1 MIVCLYYIINHVSNN
16 PDIIKLL
23 TNQNGKIRII
33 GNMIFMES
41 LMDQKQGNFPT
52 PSTGLELN
60 FEGEQNKYRKPVKR
74 KKGCLKPL
82 LIIMFVSLLLLVGG
96 AFFLYVYIVSQLPDV
111 SNLRAKA
118 SQFETLRIMDRQ
130 QNLLYEVVPPEAG
143 RRDHVTLDEI
153 SPYVLAAV
161 IAVEDQD
168 YYDHPG
174 FDVRAIMRALFQNA
188 ESGETVSGASTIT
201 QQLTRNLLMS
211 QTERYERTV
220 NRKIKEIILAAEIT
234 RRYSKDEILEIYL
247 NENYYGNHAYG
258 IEAAAQTYFKKSAKN
273 LDIGEAAFLAG
284 LPQAPGYYDIFSNRE
299 AVLARMQTVLLLT
312 YNLSAKRGCIPVRHG
327 AECVRIDPVMV
338 SDAIRKIENYEFIP
352 GVFTIKYPHWVNYI
366 YQMLETKFG
375 ADALYRSGYTVYTT
389 IDPQIQDIAESS
401 LKAQIDENRN
411 IHVHNG
417 AVIVMDPKNGDIL
430 AMVGSPDFQDTE
442 HAGQVN
448 MAVSPRQP
456 GSSIKPLIYAAA
468 FEKGWTPATLI
479 WDVETDF
486 SPTGKKEDLLYSP
499 PYHPTNYDGLF
510 HGPVLAREALASSL
524 NIPAV
529 KALQFVGVYDDP
541 NTQLTGD
548 GFIPFAK
555 RLHVNSLDKAGYGL
569 AVSLGGG
576 EVTLLELTN
585 AYAVFAENGEYIPA
599 RGILKIT
606 DHQGKTIYDPGTPV
620 PEKVLNEEYAFQISS
635 ILSDDNARLLGFGP
649 GSILNLSFPAAV
661 KTGTTNDYRDNWTIG
676 YNADIVVG
684 VWVGNADNSPMT
696 GSTGVTG
703 AAPVWH
709 SIMEEASAVRS
720 EIRNAVFIRPQGIE
734 DVMIC
739 ADSGTRP
746 GADCKNLKWEV
757 FAKYQPPL
765 SENEGFIST
774 YYYDP
779 WSGKLVS
786 AECAA
791 PAELKQFLNVREKE
805 AQAWIKGTSAG
816 REWAERI
823 HAEDLDFIPE
833 GSVLYPPCGF
843 PTVELVS
850 PANGTVIRDD
860 HVDIA
865 AVIYALDGIYPYSV
879 EFARTNDPENWMII
893 ANNLMEPHHEPG
905 IVANWYTY
913 GLENG
918 DYLLR
923 IRMIRENGKYY
934 ERVNHVR
941 LETGSSESVDWPEQN
956 FDHNFPNQPAYEIN
970 EGTSIMTE
978 QGEIYIPPE
987 IH

>member
-1 MIVCLYYIINHVSNN
+1 MGY
-16 PDIIKLL
+16 
-23 TNQNGKIRII
+23 
-33 GNMIFMES
+33 
-41 LMDQKQGNFPT
+41 LMDRKNSYQQP
-52 PSTGLELN
+52 PSTGLDLN
-60 FEGEQNKYRKPVKR
+60 FEAE
-74 KKGCLKPL
+74 KKKKKAAEKKKSGCLKAAVVGL
-82 LIIMFVSLLLLVGG
+82 LICLLLLLCGS
-96 AFFLYVYIVSQLPDV
+96 FFFYVYFVTQLPDV
-111 SNLRAKA
+111 SDLRAKA

-130 QNLLYEVVPPEAG
+130 ENLLYEIVPPEAG
-143 RRDHVTLDEI
+143 RRDHVTLDEM

-161 IAVEDQD
+161 IAVEDRD

-174 FDVRAIMRALFQNA
+174 FDIRAIIRALFQNA

-273 LDIGEAAFLAG
+273 LDLGEAAFLAG

-299 AVLARMQTVLLLT
+299 AVLARLQTVLLLT
-312 YNLSAKRGCIPVRHG
+312 YSLSAERGCIPVRNG
-327 AECVRIDPVMV
+327 AECVQIDPVMV
-338 SDAIRKIENYEFIP
+338 SDAIRKIENYDFVP

-366 YQMLETKFG
+366 YQMLETKYG
-375 ADALYRSGYTVYTT
+375 ADTLYRSGYTVYTT

-401 LKAQIDENRN
+401 LKAQIAESQGVN
-411 IHVHNG
+411 VHNG
-417 AVIVMDPKNGDIL
+417 AVIVMDPKTGDLL
-430 AMVGSPDFQDTE
+430 AMVGSPDFNDTE

-499 PYHPTNYDGLF
+499 PYHPVNYDGLF

-529 KALQFVGVYDDP
+529 KALQYVGVYDDP
-541 NTQLTGD
+541 KTEQTD

-555 RLHVNSLDKAGYGL
+555 RLHVDSLDKAGYGL

-585 AYAVFAENGEYIPA
+585 AYAIFANNGEYIPA

-606 DHQGKTIYDPGTPV
+606 DHQGQTIYDPGIPV
-620 PEKVLNEEYAFQISS
+620 PERVLNEEYAYQISS
-635 ILSDDNARLLGFGP
+635 ILSDDNARMLGFGP

-661 KTGTTNDYRDNWTIG
+661 KTGTTNDYRDNWTMG
-676 YNADIVVG
+676 YNADIVTG

-696 GSTGVTG
+696 GSTGITG

-709 SIMEEASAVRS
+709 SIMESTALVRS
-720 EIRNAVFIRPQGIE
+720 GIRNALFVRPKGIE

-746 GADCKNLKWEV
+746 GAECTNLKWEV

-765 SENEGFIST
+765 SENDGFISV
-774 YYYDP
+774 YYYDT
-779 WSGKLVS
+779 WSGKLAS
-786 AECAA
+786 AECASH
-791 PAELKQFLNVREKE
+791 AELKKFLNVREKE
-805 AQAWIKGTSAG
+805 VQAWIKTTAAG
-816 REWAERI
+816 RQWAERI
-823 HAEDLDFIPE
+823 HAEDLDFIPD
-833 GSVLYPPCGF
+833 GDILYPPCIS
-843 PTVELVS
+843 PTVEIVS
-850 PANGTVIRDD
+850 PTDGTVVREDQ
-860 HVDIA
+860 VEIA
-865 AVIYALDGIYPYSV
+865 AVVYAMDGIYPYSV
-879 EFARTNDPENWMII
+879 EFSRAEEPENWMVMG
-893 ANNLMEPHHEPG
+893 NNLQEPHFEPG
-905 IVANWYTY
+905 VVASWYTY
-913 GLENG
+913 GLEDG

-923 IRMIRENGKYY
+923 IRMNRDNDQYY
-934 ERVNHVR
+934 EKKLHVR
-941 LETGSSESVDWPEQN
+941 LERGESENIDWPDQQ
-956 FDHNFPNQPAYEIN
+956 FDRNFPNPVVPEKN
-970 EGTSIMTE
+970 EGTVIMTD

-987 IH
+987 SH